1 MSEEEADIVDENNNI
16 NESQNQ
22 TQNQF
27 DNTNERKDFNNINNS
42 NTSNVININDIKIVD
57 KYHNYS
63 IKQLRN
69 LYFQKNN
76 DLIRLNEEKE
86 NYKKIL
92 GNMIVKLNNCIIS
105 NSEYL
110 YDDMNIDL
118 LLLLGNKKKEKKKE
132 LENSKKIKNVFK
144 EQLITIKNKISNNEK
159 EKNKLR
165 LIDIKID
172 NLRKKNILL
181 KKEINEIKSKE
192 VLQDKELEI
201 INENKKYPLKIEIK
215 TSEKNHISS
224 QKHDFFIKISK
235 SLKSLDNLIKE
246 LKRLDEMCNSS
257 INEDTDENLVKNINF
272 WMNLIKNDLGGD
284 KNEIISRIENGKS
297 KFLNEIKI
305 RNDSNNNYNII
316 GNGIIHNGNKSNNTE
331 EYSPKIINTENNVI
345 KKLKNNKNNSSKI
358 LLSKEGNNN
367 SNELNKNKISSL
379 YMKTYNSVN
388 KDNKQTLFK
397 KINYFKFQSPERS
410 NKLKLNNIDNI
421 NIINSDF
428 KGNNYYLI
436 SELSNDDFGA
446 NNNNLNIESNQNE
459 NNNLNINNNNN
470 NMESKE
476 LDNILLKDYNEI
488 NDADYRELLNK
499 KEQYLETNLR
509 LEKNIDEIKKTKN
522 QKISYISK
530 VVKDNFNNL
539 EKIKYENNLIEKE
552 IDELCKVFQ
561 LTVEQAK
568 LKNEINQKDNKNKK
582 KIILKTESSK
592 NDENKLVKSYDV
604 RKKNKNLEDIVIP
617 KKKIKNIEI
626 TNSWEKKNGKETREE
641 KLKIIKLK
649 YKNVNKLLNEDTR
662 YESEDKNNNENV
674 NKNEINKEE
683 NKLSEK

>member
-284 KNEIISRIENGKS
+284 KNEIISKIENGKS
-297 KFLNEIKI
+297 KFLNEIKN

-331 EYSPKIINTENNVI
+331 EYFPKIINTENNVI

-397 KINYFKFQSPERS
+397 KLNYFKFQSPERS

-604 RKKNKNLEDIVIP
+604 RKKNKNFENIVIP

-641 KLKIIKLK
+641 KLKTIKLK
-649 YKNVNKLLNEDTR
+649 YKNVNKLLNEDSR
-662 YESEDKNNNENV
+662 YESTDKNSKQNINI
-674 NKNEINKEE
+674 NEITKEE
-683 NKLSEK
+683 NNISEN

>member
-284 KNEIISRIENGKS
+284 KNEIISKIENGKS
-297 KFLNEIKI
+297 KFLNEIKN

-316 GNGIIHNGNKSNNTE
+316 GNGIIHNGNKLNNTE
-331 EYSPKIINTENNVI
+331 EYSPKKINTENNVI

-367 SNELNKNKISSL
+367 INELNKNKISSL

-470 NMESKE
+470 MESKE
-476 LDNILLKDYNEI
+476 LDDVLLKDYNEI

-568 LKNEINQKDNKNKK
+568 LQNEINQKDNKKKK
-582 KIILKTESSK
+582 KIILKTEYSK
-592 NDENKLVKSYDV
+592 NDENKLLKSYDV
-604 RKKNKNLEDIVIP
+604 RKKNKKFEDIVIP
-617 KKKIKNIEI
+617 RKKIKNIEI

-641 KLKIIKLK
+641 KLKTIKLK
-649 YKNVNKLLNEDTR
+649 YKNVNKLLNEDSR
-662 YESEDKNNNENV
+662 YESTDKNSKQNINI
-674 NKNEINKEE
+674 NEITKEE
-683 NKLSEK
+683 NNISEN

>member
-1 MSEEEADIVDENNNI
+1 MSEEEGDIVDENNNI

-272 WMNLIKNDLGGD
+272 WMNLIKNDLSGD
-284 KNEIISRIENGKS
+284 KNEIISKIENGKS
-297 KFLNEIKI
+297 KFLNEIKN

-316 GNGIIHNGNKSNNTE
+316 GNGIIHNGNKLNNTE
-331 EYSPKIINTENNVI
+331 EYSPKKINTENNVI

-358 LLSKEGNNN
+358 LLSKKGNNN
-367 SNELNKNKISSL
+367 INELNKNKISSL

-397 KINYFKFQSPERS
+397 KLNYFKFQSPERS
-410 NKLKLNNIDNI
+410 NKLKLNNIDNN
-421 NIINSDF
+421 NIIKSNF
-428 KGNNYYLI
+428 KENNYYLI

-470 NMESKE
+470 MESKE
-476 LDNILLKDYNEI
+476 LDDVLLKDYNEI
-488 NDADYRELLNK
+488 NDADYRELLKK

-568 LKNEINQKDNKNKK
+568 LQNEINQKDNKKKK
-582 KIILKTESSK
+582 KIILKTEYSK
-592 NDENKLVKSYDV
+592 NDENKLLKSYDV
-604 RKKNKNLEDIVIP
+604 RKKNKKFEDIVIP

-641 KLKIIKLK
+641 KLKTIKLK
-649 YKNVNKLLNEDTR
+649 YKTVNKLLNEDSR
-662 YESEDKNNNENV
+662 YESTDKNSKQNINI
-674 NKNEINKEE
+674 NEITKEE
-683 NKLSEK
+683 NKISEN